1 MENWVGPRYEAVE
14 CKSHTCVD
22 EPLYLLQAGSS
33 RHLSRTKPSLHQPL
47 EASKQPPP
55 PQPPNTKSTYDDILE
70 TLKLLEEAPLPL
82 KESGG
87 AAKVTPMGYLSAENL
102 QRLTTPHGTSTSAA
116 ASRNTGAECHQG
128 TSQSGSLS
136 ETKMHSILSYLD
148 EMERADEDMLSQ
160 LARSRS
166 EARTKGL
173 PTPGGAATG
182 GIPPLQQEEEQKYV
196 REKHSAYWNRSLAGN
211 GCLVASHYACL
222 IDMV

>member
-33 RHLSRTKPSLHQPL
+33 RHLSRTKPSPHQPL
-47 EASKQPPP
+47 EATKQPPP

-87 AAKVTPMGYLSAENL
+87 AAMVAPMGYLSAENL
-102 QRLTTPHGTSTSAA
+102 QRLTTPHGTSTLAA
-116 ASRNTGAECHQG
+116 ASRNTGAECHQKT

-148 EMERADEDMLSQ
+148 EMERTDEDMLSQ

-173 PTPGGAATG
+173 PTPGGVATG

-196 REKHSAYWNRSLAGN
+196 VRNIVH
-211 GCLVASHYACL
+211 
-222 IDMV
+222 I